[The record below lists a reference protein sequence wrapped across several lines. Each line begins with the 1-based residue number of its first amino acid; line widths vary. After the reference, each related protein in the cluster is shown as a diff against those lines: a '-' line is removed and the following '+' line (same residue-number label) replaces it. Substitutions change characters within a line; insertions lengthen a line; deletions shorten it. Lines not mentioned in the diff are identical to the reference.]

1 MVDTVE
7 TDMAADC
14 AGCNMEATGVGRQNG
29 RKSKMVKVSKM

>member
-7 TDMAADC
+7 TNMAADC
-14 AGCNMEATGVGRQNG
+14 AKCGLEAAGGGRQNG